1 MNVID
6 ILKQYADSPTDTNAD
21 FDAVARQVPPEVLGH
36 GIAEALKSEETP
48 SFGSMIGSLFGGSDP
63 QQRAGLLTQLLG
75 AAGPAILSS
84 LGGGALGRIVQGMQ
98 GARQAAQPTTIS
110 PSDAAAVT
118 PDQLQEIAAGA
129 EKADPS
135 IFDKIGA
142 YYAQHPEV
150 VVARSGVAGAN
161 GGTHGRARPRL
172 VLNEIAKHAEHVGTI
187 TSRVYRTRPGLRLS
201 KCARRAGPVPW
212 TRLHLIRNRT
222 AS

>member
-21 FDAVARQVPPEVLGH
+21 FDAVARQVPTEVLGH
-36 GIAEALKSEETP
+36 GIAQAMWSDQTP

-63 QQRAGLLTQLLG
+63 QQRAGLLTQLIR
-75 AAGPAILSS
+75 AAGPAVLSS
-84 LGGGALGRIVQGMQ
+84 IGGGALGRIVQSMQ
-98 GARQAAQPTTIS
+98 GAREAAQPTTIS
-110 PSDAAAVT
+110 PSDAADVT

-150 VVARSGVAGAN
+150 VKVLGGA
-161 GGTHGRARPRL
+161 AL
-172 VLNEIAKHAEHVGTI
+172 AIALGQMAN
-187 TSRVYRTRPGLRLS
+187 RVKR
-201 KCARRAGPVPW
+201 
-212 TRLHLIRNRT
+212 
-222 AS
+222 